1 MSLGPSVATASIADG
16 SVTYAKIQDVSAT
29 DKLLGRSTAGSGDV
43 EEIACTAAGRALLDD
58 AAASNQRTTL
68 GLGAAALLADPVP
81 LANGGTG
88 GTTKALAH
96 DAVVYTPVTLITWS
110 TSATAVGATTVA
122 MFNNATTLAG
132 YVVPAGKTLKLLS
145 ISASV
150 LTGATVGANYDIN
163 AVVRTSAGVNTT
175 LAQMLDQAENTHVK
189 FFVEGTIAAPLM
201 SIAAGTNFRIGWE
214 NIAGYT
220 GAHAAGPH
228 WITVTGVLV

>member
-29 DKLLGRSTAGSGDV
+29 DKLIGRSTAGSGDV

-68 GLGAAALLADPVP
+68 GLGAAALLEDPVP

-96 DAVVYTPVTLITWS
+96 DAVVYTPVVLSTWS
-110 TSATAVGATTVA
+110 AAATAVGATTVA
-122 MFNNATTLAG
+122 MFNNATTNAG
-132 YVVPAGKTLKLLS
+132 YVVPAGKTLKILMVS
-145 ISASV
+145 GSA
-150 LTGATVGANYDIN
+150 LMGATVGANYDTN
-163 AVVRTSAGVNTT
+163 AVLRTTAGVNTT
-175 LAQMLDQAENTHVK
+175 LVQMLDQSNDVHVK
-189 FFVEGTIAAPLM
+189 FFAAGTIAAPLM
-201 SIAAGTNFRIGWE
+201 SVAAATNFRIGFE
-214 NIAGYT
+214 NIAGST

-228 WITVTGVLV
+228 WITISGVLV